1 MSIQTAIAM
10 IDDLA
15 RRPVYVGTT
24 YATTSTTVT
33 VERKGYV
40 EIRAAGAGSANRGWQ
55 GNTAYG
61 AGGAGGYKRLPVQA
75 GQQIHIVIAAV
86 GGVTT
91 VSSGGWTG
99 SIPSKGPAPS
109 PSDTDNGPV
118 SADQLTGWDSAV
130 GGARG
135 DTALGHRPWE
145 QVLGGEGNSPG
156 GVAIS
161 IFEHA

>member
-24 YATTSTTVT
+24 YVTTSTTVT
-33 VERKGYV
+33 IERKGYV
-40 EIRAAGAGSANRGWQ
+40 EIRAAGAGSADYGWQ

-75 GQQIHIVIAAV
+75 GQQIRVVIAAV

-99 SIPSKGPAPS
+99 SIPS
-109 PSDTDNGPV
+109 NGYIHGGGGNRPV

>member
-33 VERKGYV
+33 IERKGYV
-40 EIRAAGAGSANRGWQ
+40 EIRAAGAGNPNRGWQ
-55 GNTAYG
+55 GNTIYG

-99 SIPSKGPAPS
+99 SIPSEGDS
-109 PSDTDNGPV
+109 YPV
-118 SADQLTGWDSAV
+118 SANRLTGWDSAV
-130 GGARG
+130 GGAMG
-135 DTALGHRPWE
+135 GTAPGHRPWE
-145 QVLGGEGNSPG
+145 QVLGGGSDSPG

>member
-1 MSIQTAIAM
+1 MSIQTAIAL

-24 YATTSTTVT
+24 YVTTSTTVT
-33 VERKGYV
+33 IERKGYV
-40 EIRAAGAGSANRGWQ
+40 EIRAAGAGSANRGS
-55 GNTAYG
+55 AYG

-99 SIPSKGPAPS
+99 SIPSRDFVRDGSGLPI
-109 PSDTDNGPV
+109 
-118 SADQLTGWDSAV
+118 SANELTGWDSAV
-130 GGARG
+130 GGAEG
-135 DTALGHRPWE
+135 GTAPGHRPWE
-145 QVLGGEGNSPG
+145 QALGGESNSPG